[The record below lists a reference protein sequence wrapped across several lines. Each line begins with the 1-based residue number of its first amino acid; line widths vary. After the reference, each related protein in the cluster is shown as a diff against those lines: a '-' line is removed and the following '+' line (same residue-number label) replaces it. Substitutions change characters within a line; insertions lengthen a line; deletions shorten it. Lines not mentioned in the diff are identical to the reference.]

1 MALRRCGGPRDR
13 ERMSTSG
20 PAPIA
25 VRAAAPAEVPWPD
38 AALGLSW
45 RALGVRDASEL
56 AVLVAAIESADA
68 PPFRSS
74 IEEVTG
80 WFDGEWKDH
89 ALDTVAG
96 FDPDGVLRAYAQV
109 TTAPGEVHVV
119 RAFLS
124 GGVHPTWRG
133 RGVGRALVAWMQ
145 ARGRQ
150 LLAASGKDVPGRI
163 CAYLED
169 SAPAS
174 QALFA
179 AAGFAPIRYYSEM
192 RRPLTAPLPTIAVP
206 DGLHLRPWT
215 PKVDEAVRVAHN
227 EAFADHWGSEP
238 RTPETWSHG
247 RSMFAAP
254 WSLVA
259 FDDATGEVA
268 GYLLS
273 SRYEHDWPILGYSA
287 GYTELLG
294 VRRAWRGRGVGTA
307 LLAAAM
313 ELYRADGMQFAELGV
328 DTANP
333 SGAHGLYASLGY
345 EAFHGS
351 TLVTIEL

>member
-1 MALRRCGGPRDR
+1 
-13 ERMSTSG
+13 MSTSRLVS
-20 PAPIA
+20 IA
-25 VRAAAPAEVPWPD
+25 AHAVAPAEVPSPD
-38 AALGLSW
+38 AALGLTW
-45 RALGVRDASEL
+45 RALDVQDAAEL
-56 AVLVAAIESADA
+56 AVLVAAIEAADA
-68 PPFRSS
+68 QPFRSS
-74 IEEVTG
+74 LDEVTE
-80 WFDGEWKDH
+80 WFDGEWKHH
-89 ALDTVAG
+89 ALDTLAG

-109 TTAPGEVHVV
+109 TTAPGDVHVV

-124 GGVHPTWRG
+124 GGVHPAWRG
-133 RGVGRALVAWMQ
+133 RGVGRALVAWME

-150 LLAASGKDVPGRI
+150 LLAASGKDVPGRL
-163 CAYLED
+163 CTYLED

-174 QALFA
+174 KALFA

-192 RRPLTAPLPTIAVP
+192 RRPLTAPLPALVVP
-206 DGLHLRPWT
+206 GGICPRPWT
-215 PKVDEAVRVAHN
+215 PDVDEAVRVAHN
-227 EAFADHWGSEP
+227 ETFADHWGSEP

-273 SRYEHDWPILGYSA
+273 SRHEHDWPILGYSA

-294 VRRAWRGRGVGTA
+294 VRRAWRGRGVATA
-307 LLAAAM
+307 LLAGAL
-313 ELYRADGMQFAELGV
+313 ELYRADGMQYAELGV
-328 DTANP
+328 DAANL

-345 EAFHGS
+345 EVVHGS

>member
-1 MALRRCGGPRDR
+1 
-13 ERMSTSG
+13 MSAHV

-25 VRAAAPAEVPWPD
+25 VRAAAPVDVPWPD
-38 AALGLSW
+38 AALGLTW
-45 RALGVRDASEL
+45 RALGVQDAPEL
-56 AVLVAAIESADA
+56 AVLVAAIEAADA
-68 PPFRSS
+68 EPFRTSLD
-74 IEEVTG
+74 EVTE

-89 ALDTVAG
+89 AHDTLAG
-96 FDPDGVLRAYAQV
+96 SDTEGVLRAYAQV
-109 TTAPGEVHVV
+109 TTAPGDERVV
-119 RAFLS
+119 RAFLT
-124 GGVHPTWRG
+124 GGVHPAWRG
-133 RGVGRALVAWMQ
+133 RGVGRELVAWME

-150 LLAASGKDVPGRI
+150 LLAASGKDVPGRL

-174 QALFA
+174 KALFA

-192 RRPLTAPLPTIAVP
+192 RRPLRVPLPVLAVP
-206 DGLHLRPWT
+206 DGLQLRPWT
-215 PKVDEAVRVAHN
+215 PDVDEAVRVAHN

-307 LLAAAM
+307 LLAAVM
-313 ELYRADGMQFAELGV
+313 DLYRADGMEFVELGV

-345 EAFHGS
+345 EVFHGS

>member
-1 MALRRCGGPRDR
+1 
-13 ERMSTSG
+13 MSAPV

-25 VRAAAPAEVPWPD
+25 VRAAAPVDVPQPEP
-38 AALGLSW
+38 ALGLTW
-45 RALGVRDASEL
+45 RALTVQDVPTL
-56 AVLVAAIESADA
+56 AALVAVVEAADA
-68 PPFRSS
+68 QPFRTSLD
-74 IEEVTG
+74 EVAE

-89 ALDTVAG
+89 ELDTLAG
-96 FDPDGVLRAYAQV
+96 FDAGGVLRAYAQV
-109 TTAPGEVHVV
+109 TTAPGDVRVV
-119 RAFLS
+119 RAFLT
-124 GGVHPTWRG
+124 GGVHPDWRG
-133 RGVGRALVAWMQ
+133 RGVGRALVAWTQ

-150 LLAASGKDVPGRI
+150 LLAASGKDVPGRL

-174 QALFA
+174 RALFA
-179 AAGFAPIRYYSEM
+179 AAGFAPMRYYSEM
-192 RRPLTAPLPTIAVP
+192 RRPLAEPLPAHAVP
-206 DGLHLRPWT
+206 DGLRLVPWT
-215 PKVDEAVRVAHN
+215 PDVDEAVRLAHN

-238 RTPETWSHG
+238 RTPETWSQG
-247 RSMFAAP
+247 RSMFAPP

-259 FDDATGEVA
+259 VDDVTGEVA

-273 SRYEHDWPILGYSA
+273 NRYEHDWPISGYSA

-307 LLAAAM
+307 LLAAVMA
-313 ELYRADGMQFAELGV
+313 LYRADGMEFAELGV

-345 EAFHGS
+345 EVFHGS
-351 TLVTIEL
+351 TLLTIEL